1 MKPKIVLIGAGGHGR
16 VLIDAI
22 LSQNKYEIVGFVDT
36 ALSIGTVISGN
47 YKVILLQNELHK
59 LDSLADFFIISI
71 GNNSTREKLYNEAEK
86 YIKPAIII
94 HPTATICPN
103 VIIEDGTVIMAKT
116 FINTSCTIGKNT
128 IVNAGVI
135 IDHDC
140 KIGNHVHLSIGTLV
154 GSRSIIFDKTTT
166 TIGQHINS
174 FSNL

>member
-1 MKPKIVLIGAGGHGR
+1 MKPRIVLIGGGGHGR

-22 LSQNKYEIVGFVDT
+22 LAQDKYEIVGFVDT
-36 ALSIGTVISGN
+36 ALSIGSVISGN
-47 YKVILLQNELHK
+47 YKVVLSQNELYN
-59 LDSLADFFIISI
+59 LGDVADFFIIAI
-71 GNNSTREKLYNEAEK
+71 GNNLIREQIYNEAVK
-86 YIKPAIII
+86 YCKAAIII
-94 HPTATICPN
+94 HPSATICPN
-103 VIIEDGTVIMAKT
+103 VVIEEGTVIMAKT

-154 GSRSIIFDKTTT
+154 GSRSVIADKMTTS
-166 TIGQHINS
+166 IGQHINS